1 MKRLAANLR
10 KNKKHADLQL
20 KAMTWSFRTEI
31 SKFTQIN
38 DKRYYFSNGIVS
50 QPFCYLYLLETVQFK
65 RDKKEKIEA
74 FLQREK
80 DKLIQM
86 GKFAVGK
93 NTQISIYRSIL

>member
-1 MKRLAANLR
+1 MIKGTTLAMGLCHSPFAICISLKQSNL
-10 KNKKHADLQL
+10 N
-20 KAMTWSFRTEI
+20 
-31 SKFTQIN
+31 
-38 DKRYYFSNGIVS
+38 
-50 QPFCYLYLLETVQFK
+50 ET
-65 RDKKEKIEA
+65 KKEKIEA